1 MDKGIV
7 ILMVLGY
14 GIVRSKFTF
23 QKEASEELLFYHSLE
38 PKLLYEN
45 KLIIRYL
52 CLSHMKKNVVVY
64 FKIILNVLFSHYYI
78 RVHKTQSLKW
88 QKWLK

>member
-52 CLSHMKKNVVVY
+52 CLSHMKK
-64 FKIILNVLFSHYYI
+64 KMWLCILKLF
-78 RVHKTQSLKW
+78 
-88 QKWLK
+88 